1 MPDIKITSKAGKEYI
16 YKKRWVLLDE
26 ETYHLLQE
34 KKRVEKMSYT
44 KIIKS
49 LMK

>member
-1 MPDIKITSKAGKEYI
+1 MPNIKIISKSGKEYI

-26 ETYHLLQE
+26 ETYNLLQDR
-34 KKRVEKMSYT
+34 KKVERMSYT